1 MLCPAPPHN
10 SAFIALPSIHLRKLC
25 ANRPSDFKW
34 PITGSTALHRL
45 SLRSML
51 LLDLPETST
60 YLLTL
65 FDMLATRPRV
75 SLLTRSM
82 KQHVT
87 CPQSPYQS
95 KFQKS

>member
-25 ANRPSDFKW
+25 AIRPSDFKW

-60 YLLTL
+60 YLLTF

-75 SLLTRSM
+75 SLCTRSYETARDLPPIP
-82 KQHVT
+82 V
-87 CPQSPYQS
+87 PV
-95 KFQKS
+95 